1 MEKEISLTTCICE
14 NDNENLNQEQMIR
27 KSIVAIRFKNIYK
40 DYSYYNDKFDLKI
53 GDRVYVDGK
62 LSGLIGEVVDVDYN
76 FKINLSKYKRVVGVV
91 DTSVKGTFYMWD
103 NYFLTFDK
111 SLSAQKILPWFIPIN
126 SEEEQYVS
134 GSDDSK
140 FELDEFKNM
149 KIDEEIVYYGNI
161 MATNDYFIKYLSVND
176 GKGCCLIDDDYIH
189 DVDFSYKYGKVSNL
203 VCDCYHTT
211 MCRHKYASMIMLKK
225 VVDYIKQEFQEEYE
239 ENKFFAIIEKKP
251 FLEKAFN
258 GNEKHRVVID

>member
-111 SLSAQKILPWFIPIN
+111 SLSAQKILPWFITIN
-126 SEEEQYVS
+126 S
-134 GSDDSK
+134 
-140 FELDEFKNM
+140 
-149 KIDEEIVYYGNI
+149 
-161 MATNDYFIKYLSVND
+161 
-176 GKGCCLIDDDYIH
+176 
-189 DVDFSYKYGKVSNL
+189 
-203 VCDCYHTT
+203 
-211 MCRHKYASMIMLKK
+211 
-225 VVDYIKQEFQEEYE
+225 
-239 ENKFFAIIEKKP
+239 
-251 FLEKAFN
+251 
-258 GNEKHRVVID
+258 